1 MCRDKYFNA
10 EMNRIIVKACT
21 VHYMDCWRDR
31 NEQFHETRKQRE
43 YVIKWSKDLEI
54 KILQSN
60 KIEAIRCLRN
70 NKINYETTSIAG
82 MHRRNRHLMSVF
94 KASKNETNNGDMR
107 SYMRM
112 HDDNE

>member
-1 MCRDKYFNA
+1 L
-10 EMNRIIVKACT
+10 
-21 VHYMDCWRDR
+21 
-31 NEQFHETRKQRE
+31 
-43 YVIKWSKDLEI
+43 KDLEI